1 MDVKEVNVKEKKSKK
16 GIVILVSIIIL
27 ILALLISGY
36 FYLSSPKR
44 IITGYTNSLYN
55 LFEKNSGVNYDSI
68 SMNLKVV
75 PTVNN
80 ANDKNLET
88 IINKI
93 EFALSGAI
101 DYKNKTL
108 KYNLGLDYDKSSLLD
123 VDMQYKNDLYVKL
136 NNLYDNP
143 VKIKDNDFS
152 DVFKNYFSNDEGYSF
167 VSNELSDFLW
177 FDYPMQLFCRFLN
190 SYVDFEN
197 KAVYFD
203 TDEFKDNLDV
213 MMQML
218 TISQKNNT
226 NELFDGLYINRSF
239 PLMAGNYSYY
249 QSINET
255 PVVFRGLTKNKDVN
269 SAHIQAGYA
278 INNNTQL
285 KEQAL
290 AFIKYTLSDEIQE
303 IGATASGSLSFP
315 VNISVYDNAKLV
327 AGSRTDDNNKI
338 IGIDNDFMKAYI
350 DIADNV
356 NACTLYRDV
365 SHSYYNDNV
374 IGEIVDNYINKGISK
389 DKFIRQL
396 SAATEIYLTE

>member
-75 PTVNN
+75 PTINN

-108 KYNLGLDYDKSSLLD
+108 KYNLGLDYDKGSLLD

-152 DVFKNYFSNDEGYSF
+152 DVFKKSDTKDLKVVVKGYIDAF
-167 VSNELSDFLW
+167 
-177 FDYPMQLFCRFLN
+177 N
-190 SYVDFEN
+190 SSL
-197 KAVYFD
+197 
-203 TDEFKDNLDV
+203 KD
-213 MMQML
+213 
-218 TISQKNNT
+218 K
-226 NELFDGLYINRSF
+226 YIN
-239 PLMAGNYSYY
+239 
-249 QSINET
+249 
-255 PVVFRGLTKNKDVN
+255 TKNKD
-269 SAHIQAGYA
+269 GYKVV
-278 INNNTQL
+278 T
-285 KEQAL
+285 
-290 AFIKYTLSDEIQE
+290 
-303 IGATASGSLSFP
+303 
-315 VNISVYDNAKLV
+315 
-327 AGSRTDDNNKI
+327 
-338 IGIDNDFMKAYI
+338 IDL
-350 DIADNV
+350 
-356 NACTLYRDV
+356 T
-365 SHSYYNDNV
+365 
-374 IGEIVDNYINKGISK
+374 GDNYKMISK
-389 DKFIRQL
+389 DISNKLFNNKEFIKSYANMNDKKESEVKEDLKDIDDGEFNGIKVSLYTKGLTNETKKVLLESEDTKIEVELLKDNNYNVIITNGALSIGLKIKYLINYNTKVEASLDKDVVDSTKFSEDIL
-396 SAATEIYLTE
+396 SILTKFTNQPSYKKLNDDIKTMTGTSIDELLSSYITSNKTDND